1 MRCAAFHRQP
11 NATRPA
17 STARTVALT
26 ADRPCGA
33 SPDRPITFRPP
44 ACRRSRHAHPR
55 ARAALQVLVRCAF
68 VPKMYR
74 GYLSEMLSPERSGAD
89 PPVTESDVLI
99 ANVGQWYQDNAD
111 DRALLQQDVRAFAEE
126 VQSMWAEA
134 RRRRLA
140 SGERSDGPMQGAA
153 PCF

>member
-1 MRCAAFHRQP
+1 
-11 NATRPA
+11 
-17 STARTVALT
+17 
-26 ADRPCGA
+26 
-33 SPDRPITFRPP
+33 
-44 ACRRSRHAHPR
+44 
-55 ARAALQVLVRCAF
+55 
-68 VPKMYR
+68 MYP
-74 GYLSEMLSPERSGAD
+74 GYLSEMLSPERRGSD

-99 ANVGQWYQDNAD
+99 ANVGLWYQDNAD
-111 DRALLQQDVRAFAEE
+111 DRALLQQDVRAFADE